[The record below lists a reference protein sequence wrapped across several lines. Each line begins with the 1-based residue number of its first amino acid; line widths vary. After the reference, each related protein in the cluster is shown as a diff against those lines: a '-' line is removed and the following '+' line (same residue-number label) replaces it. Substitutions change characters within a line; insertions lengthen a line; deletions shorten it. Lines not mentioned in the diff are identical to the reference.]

1 MIHLSQFDIH
11 ITVGNA
17 DGYVGDFSDVFLELP
32 NFATLQAA
40 LDEVALHDSGLIF
53 VYPGNYPVASDCNF
67 RGRVAVR
74 GLGSIPEDCFFY
86 ASSDNTPF
94 RYSTDAEVF
103 IENIHFRSS
112 TTSWRHFILSAGT
125 GWKLWG
131 NKARWAHGNTS
142 CHGVWIGTASRDDY
156 TCKFTH
162 CQLSSGYNFVARGR
176 QSRFTFHRIYSDRVN
191 RWCWQCTD
199 DGWAEY
205 DITTNASAL
214 DYGPSS
220 GEFQID
226 LFEVFAGWID
236 NTSHSHTADG
246 LLEVIQHHRP
256 NVHSARHTH
265 TNQLHFHRL
274 DFAFAHPHRSLAI
287 SFNFSGAQ
295 LVLPPGLYSFTSGID
310 EVRNL
315 AQAFYLQGLH
325 SWLPGQTVV
334 MLGFD
339 FRRLNLRGTS
349 DASLPIE
356 FEFSAVEGI
365 PLFVPTP
372 RHKHTSTKAT
382 IGIYTSITINDARQ
396 GHTHTDASIR
406 VWAPLDLGSAN
417 HQHKAQKVSIHHQS
431 QVTAQ
436 DASHEHLVEEV
447 SIRVWARVQAASADH
462 WHSVQ
467 GLSLTHLSP
476 LQGLDARSLHL
487 VPQVRLT
494 HRSFLELVSSRH
506 EHFVSPAP
514 VRHVSP
520 LRHLEARHR
529 HWVTRI
535 SLLPPGWQFTARAAV
550 PFDLRVSMV
559 SGELRQ
565 AHLSVQDRR
574 ASVAEQSRRAA
585 ISSEGRAVVVPLR
598 VG

>member
-1 MIHLSQFDIH
+1 MSYTPPTIPLDVTWEGTALYIPPDLPLDVTWQ
-11 ITVGNA
+11 VGMDGRHRHRA
-17 DGYVGDFSDVFLELP
+17 DRCDLRV
-32 NFATLQAA
+32 LQVHA
-40 LDEVALHDSGLIF
+40 H
-53 VYPGNYPVASDCNF
+53 
-67 RGRVAVR
+67 
-74 GLGSIPEDCFFY
+74 
-86 ASSDNTPF
+86 
-94 RYSTDAEVF
+94 
-103 IENIHFRSS
+103 SS
-112 TTSWRHFILSAGT
+112 THQITS
-125 GWKLWG
+125 
-131 NKARWAHGNTS
+131 
-142 CHGVWIGTASRDDY
+142 TAS
-156 TCKFTH
+156 TP
-162 CQLSSGYNFVARGR
+162 QL
-176 QSRFTFHRIYSDRVN
+176 N
-191 RWCWQCTD
+191 RW
-199 DGWAEY
+199 Y
-205 DITTNASAL
+205 LSIAS
-214 DYGPSS
+214 PR
-220 GEFQID
+220 
-226 LFEVFAGWID
+226 
-236 NTSHSHTADG
+236 HSH
-246 LLEVIQHHRP
+246 I
-256 NVHSARHTH
+256 
-265 TNQLHFHRL
+265 NQLHFRRL
-274 DFAFAHPHRSLAI
+274 DFALAHPHRPLAI

-315 AQAFYLQGLH
+315 AQAFYLQGLY
-325 SWLPGQTVV
+325 SWSPGRTVV

-431 QVTAQ
+431 QVMAQ
-436 DASHEHLVEEV
+436 AASHEHLVEEA

-462 WHSVQ
+462 RHSAQ

-506 EHFVSPAP
+506 EHFVSSAP

-520 LRHLEARHR
+520 LRHLDARHR
-529 HWVTRI
+529 HWTTRI
-535 SLLPPGWQFTARAAV
+535 SFLPLGWQFTARAAV
-550 PFDLRVSMV
+550 PFDLRVGMV

-565 AHLSVQDRR
+565 AHLSAQDRR

-585 ISSEGRAVVVPLR
+585 VSSEGRAVVVPLR

>member
-17 DGYVGDFSDVFLELP
+17 DGYVGDFSDVFLGLP

-40 LDEVALHDSGLIF
+40 LDEIALHDSGLIF

-94 RYSTDAEVF
+94 RYNTNAEVF

-112 TTSWRHFILSAGT
+112 VHFWRHFISSAGT

-131 NKARWAHGNTS
+131 NKARWAHGNTR

-176 QSRFTFHRIYSDRVN
+176 QSRFTFHRIYSDRVEQ
-191 RWCWQCTD
+191 WCWQCTN

-226 LFEVFAGWID
+226 LFEMFAGWID
-236 NTSHSHTADG
+236 DTSHSHTADG
-246 LLEVIQHHRP
+246 LLEE
-256 NVHSARHTH
+256 A
-265 TNQLHFHRL
+265 
-274 DFAFAHPHRSLAI
+274 
-287 SFNFSGAQ
+287 
-295 LVLPPGLYSFTSGID
+295 
-310 EVRNL
+310 
-315 AQAFYLQGLH
+315 
-325 SWLPGQTVV
+325 
-334 MLGFD
+334 
-339 FRRLNLRGTS
+339 
-349 DASLPIE
+349 
-356 FEFSAVEGI
+356 
-365 PLFVPTP
+365 
-372 RHKHTSTKAT
+372 
-382 IGIYTSITINDARQ
+382 
-396 GHTHTDASIR
+396 
-406 VWAPLDLGSAN
+406 
-417 HQHKAQKVSIHHQS
+417 
-431 QVTAQ
+431 
-436 DASHEHLVEEV
+436 

-462 WHSVQ
+462 RHSVQ

-514 VRHVSP
+514 VRHVFP
-520 LRHLEARHR
+520 LRHLEAHHR
-529 HWVTRI
+529 HWTTRI
-535 SLLPPGWQFTARAAV
+535 SFLPLGWQFTARAAV
-550 PFDLRVSMV
+550 PFDLR
-559 SGELRQ
+559 
-565 AHLSVQDRR
+565 R

-585 ISSEGRAVVVPLR
+585 VSSEGRAVVVPLR